1 MDLNSP
7 QDAQLRELLDALR
20 PGSDDLSR
28 SEFAEL
34 ALRLQRDPQFKEMAT
49 RSQRLDQSI
58 GDAMHDLP
66 IPTGSVDRLLARLN
80 VPAGPAKSATGASA
94 GDAAA
99 TNGGTLPP
107 PLAPALP
114 TTAASATS
122 APSRTAKSSVA
133 ADKKSLPDDNSKS
146 LQQNLL
152 DDTPGRSSPRRKW
165 KLGLIEGGVFALV
178 ASLGVVA
185 YFFTGSAVAYNA
197 DQIVGEVK
205 HFADNEQPDDWQ
217 PIPASAPPAILT
229 KFPFA
234 AGSGLTAKPTSWR
247 NVRDLLSR
255 SGVAYDLRS
264 GAIAATLY
272 VVERDPPN
280 RFAPRFEHL
289 AATAPTTALVDSGGW
304 AVSTWAQGDL
314 LYVLVVKGGPQH
326 YKAFVA
332 QPGPLALL

>member
-1 MDLNSP
+1 
-7 QDAQLRELLDALR
+7 
-20 PGSDDLSR
+20 
-28 SEFAEL
+28 
-34 ALRLQRDPQFKEMAT
+34 MAT

-58 GDAMHDLP
+58 SDAMHDLP
-66 IPTGSVDRLLARLN
+66 IPTGSVDRLLAKLN
-80 VPAGPAKSATGASA
+80 VPAGPAKPATAANATSATASA
-94 GDAAA
+94 SA
-99 TNGGTLPP
+99 TPP
-107 PLAPALP
+107 GPLAPSSANP
-114 TTAASATS
+114 ANGGAAM
-122 APSRTAKSSVA
+122 PSVA
-133 ADKKSLPDDNSKS
+133 TGKKAPPEKNADDYEASSEDP
-146 LQQNLL
+146 
-152 DDTPGRSSPRRKW
+152 PGRSSPRRKW
-165 KLGLIEGGVFALV
+165 KLGLIEVSVFVLV
-178 ASLGVVA
+178 ASLGAVA
-185 YFFTGSAVAYNA
+185 YFFTGSQVAYNA

-217 PIPASAPPAILT
+217 PIPASAPPAILA

-234 AGSGLTAKPTSWR
+234 AGSGLTVKPTSWR
-247 NVRDLLSR
+247 HVRDLLSR

-272 VVERDPPN
+272 VVELDPPN

-289 AATAPTTALVDSGGW
+289 AAAAPTTALVDSGGW